1 MRRRASGEAEFM
13 ERSWQEA
20 ECCASSLKYCL
31 RLVVVAPLWNA
42 VTAECAQN
50 GVWPSVSYGV
60 NTLGEKKTPHQC
72 HQMSSHEY
80 LDSSEVPCPQVH
92 RLNQCET
99 PGCSGRRGP
108 FLNHSLNCCCST
120 AAAAAASPSHQFHI
134 RRQRCTLT
142 RDVKYFC
149 VLHHRRSP
157 RSFMQLGWN
166 WDVGHVLSLVF
177 VDPQGHMVSLD
188 LKSRIWQMTFYF
200 IYLFWRFFFHIF
212 SVFDF
217 NIFEIQCHFWHFF
230 IFQFF
235 RDIFNKTKR

>member
-31 RLVVVAPLWNA
+31 RLVVVAPLWKA

-60 NTLGEKKTPHQC
+60 NTLGEKKNPHQC

-80 LDSSEVPCPQVH
+80 LDSSEVPCPQVQ

-99 PGCSGRRGP
+99 PGCPGRRGP
-108 FLNHSLNCCCST
+108 FLNRSLNCCCST
-120 AAAAAASPSHQFHI
+120 AAAAASPPHQYHI

-177 VDPQGHMVSLD
+177 VDPQGHMVSLG
-188 LKSRIWQMTFYF
+188 LKSRIWHMTFYF
-200 IYLFWRFFFHIF
+200 IYFGD
-212 SVFDF
+212 V
-217 NIFEIQCHFWHFF
+217 FF
-230 IFQFF
+230 IFSQFLTLTFLKYNVIFDISLFSIF
-235 RDIFNKTKR
+235 RDILNKTKR